1 MNSIESV
8 RCMGG
13 GTLRTKGVSPKG
25 TTTMTT
31 QPENNAEQKISK
43 DELNEKELEKVTG
56 GDKGKVTHSDLQ
68 IVKLLDAAS
77 PKL

>member
-1 MNSIESV
+1 
-8 RCMGG
+8 
-13 GTLRTKGVSPKG
+13 
-25 TTTMTT
+25 MTT